1 MLYNCAYQ
9 HFEGLRRL
17 NCWLCNSSTNRR
29 KKSRVRLLIVSF
41 KLYHY
46 SIARAEKI
54 RTEYLL
60 VNDPAFTAQYLQTD
74 SEYVSQFTIVY

>member
-17 NCWLCNSSTNRR
+17 YCWLCNSFTNRR

-60 VNDPAFTAQYLQTD
+60 VNDPVFTAHYLQTD
-74 SEYVSQFTIVY
+74 SEDVSQFTTVY